1 MYRSNLNIGIDGED
15 PINSASC
22 EYMHMEQIDKVP
34 QMYFLRG
41 LRSGISMLTLIAMI
55 NTIPTEDVHATIS
68 AAPSAIVEKGDGL
81 ISYQVLVEAL
91 DDKMSDDEFNKAM
104 AALNNIWSVCP
115 ADLPRDLSIKHDYY
129 LFGEKK

>member
-22 EYMHMEQIDKVP
+22 EYMYMEQIDKVP
-34 QMYFLRG
+34 KMYFLPG
-41 LRSGISMLTLIAMI
+41 LRTGISMLTLIAMI

-68 AAPSAIVEKGDGL
+68 AAPSAIVEKGNGL
-81 ISYQVLVEAL
+81 ISYQVLAGAL

-104 AALNNIWSVCP
+104 AALEDIWSVCP
-115 ADLPRDLSIKHDYY
+115 ADIPKDLSTKHDYY
-129 LFGEKK
+129 FFREKK

>member
-15 PINSASC
+15 PINSSSC
-22 EYMHMEQIDKVP
+22 EYMHTEQIGIVP

-41 LRSGISMLTLIAMI
+41 LRTGISMLTLIAMI
-55 NTIPTEDVHATIS
+55 NTIPTEDVHAKIS

-81 ISYQVLVEAL
+81 ISYQVLAGAL
-91 DDKMSDDEFNKAM
+91 DNKMSDDEFNKAM

-115 ADLPRDLSIKHDYY
+115 GGIPKDLSTKHDYY
-129 LFGEKK
+129 LFEEKK